1 MGIEK
6 DNTSEVFVDEEPYS
20 IRTDQIL
27 PFQARESAKAVQ
39 ARLDRMA
46 ELGHLIPR
54 VAVTGLTEDPRS

>member
-6 DNTSEVFVDEEPYS
+6 DNASAVFVDEEPYS
-20 IRTDQIL
+20 FRTDQIL
-27 PFQARESAKAVQ
+27 PFQARESAKVVQ

-54 VAVTGLTEDPRS
+54 VVVIGLTEDPRS